1 MRIKILARGR
11 SMSAH
16 VWAFL
21 TSRRRVPS
29 SENLRCVKIFRLFW
43 SIRAFPVRSRK
54 KGRMYCLKISVSPD
68 WKTHA
73 MHLSGGELPGVWN
86 RRALIREP
94 KSCLARRTRLPA
106 LTLLRWVISKDLV
119 RALRDRGI
127 GVLISDHN
135 VRETLTIC
143 EPGLPHGAGAGR
155 SFRDTGNHRQ

>member
-1 MRIKILARGR
+1 MVRPTRGRTRCFPRSEPRGNRRSARPERGGQNHFVYMLTGIIKPLPGGFSLRIKILARGR

-68 WKTHA
+68 WKNPTPCTCPEENA
-73 MHLSGGELPGVWN
+73 GVWKSPVRLSGN
-86 RRALIREP
+86 RNS
-94 KSCLARRTRLPA
+94 SCSRTVCR
-106 LTLLRWVISKDLV
+106 
-119 RALRDRGI
+119 
-127 GVLISDHN
+127 H
-135 VRETLTIC
+135 
-143 EPGLPHGAGAGR
+143 
-155 SFRDTGNHRQ
+155 